1 MSFWNTVGTIVFP
14 VPYLANKAV
23 AMAVSKKT
31 TTPTTNS
38 VANTSGSNYVTAA
51 DPNTAQTSVNIN
63 SDRNDILLI
72 GGLAVAGVVI
82 AVLLSPKQ
90 SNSSSVPRPPE

>member
-23 AMAVSKKT
+23 AMAVASKPKT
-31 TTPTTNS
+31 TTASTNS
-38 VANTSGSNYVTAA
+38 GGYVTAS
-51 DPNTAQTSVNIN
+51 DPNTAQTAVNIN

-72 GGLAVAGVVI
+72 GGLAVAGVII

-90 SNSSSVPRPPE
+90 SNSSSVPPPPE